1 MTDNTRRALGA
12 FLLIG
17 VSSAAI
23 VTVLRQYSTAYMMI
37 EPSREYS
44 LIAAFMVVGAVV
56 LLVMMPPSA
65 AVKFA
70 FWSVGAAIVAAFA
83 VAAAPKLGLVEH
95 APLTWRYV
103 LLGAAVS
110 PIAAVLMLFWSL
122 TPKAKVSE
130 SDRKLAK
137 VDRKPLRI
145 SRKPKAIGDRK
156 RPKELANPDT
166 ESGEASAAEMATLLE
181 TLTVFVDKGGNRAEA
196 ARVLG
201 LTPPGVSDRL
211 RRLYL
216 VEPDLVEEK
225 APEWVERNIKV

>member
-145 SRKPKAIGDRK
+145 SRKPKATEGIGEPRYRK
-156 RPKELANPDT
+156 RR
-166 ESGEASAAEMATLLE
+166 GER
-181 TLTVFVDKGGNRAEA
+181 GGNGNL
-196 ARVLG
+196 ARNAD
-201 LTPPGVSDRL
+201 GVCR
-211 RRLYL
+211 
-216 VEPDLVEEK
+216 
-225 APEWVERNIKV
+225 